1 MTTSGKKVG
10 AEELK
15 ASRRLPLYYNI
26 YEKGG
31 KITMAYDYNM
41 LYEADR
47 AKDVDPVNYGFGFLG
62 LSCFY
67 ENK

>member
-1 MTTSGKKVG
+1 
-10 AEELK
+10 
-15 ASRRLPLYYNI
+15 
-26 YEKGG
+26 
-31 KITMAYDYNM
+31 MAYDYNM